1 MDRKNQKSRWSTL
14 LGSIAV
20 LAISAFVIY
29 FVFNMFNQNK
39 YTRISSSEMVRY
51 VTDEDDD
58 YDILNAEWQKNGSG
72 ISLNVQ
78 LYNKTNAT
86 TSTYSAEFIE
96 DDWNSQYVYT
106 FVEAVPPADA
116 VTKECNSLGDYIIT
130 AVNNNKGKDE
140 FVRCL
145 EYIKKDIDHK
155 LMFHITKIN
164 YIISICNKQ

>member
-72 ISLNVQ
+72 ISLNVE

-96 DDWNSQYVYT
+96 DDWNSHYV
-106 FVEAVPPADA
+106 
-116 VTKECNSLGDYIIT
+116 
-130 AVNNNKGKDE
+130 
-140 FVRCL
+140 
-145 EYIKKDIDHK
+145 
-155 LMFHITKIN
+155 
-164 YIISICNKQ
+164 